1 MAGLN
6 LTPREVLASPVEV
19 DDMTAPGT
27 GSPYRN
33 GNPHDDGSPHDGGTR
48 DVDLMIDLL
57 GDADPGVRLR
67 AALDLG
73 ELAAESAA
81 AHIVAR
87 FGWEPEFQV
96 REALTWAALRM
107 PRASIPH
114 VIASLHSPRW
124 LARLQ
129 AVHTLSKLGRPQ
141 DAALLVP
148 LVGDPVDSVAA
159 RAYGA
164 AAHTGNPEVI
174 PALVGA
180 LSRGR
185 AEHRASLTLALA
197 AFGSGAVPALVEA
210 LGAGAGPVRRHAADV
225 LGYLG
230 SPAADAAVA
239 ALERAVADP
248 EEAVRLAALNALGQ
262 LRVPE
267 AWWAVDAAG
276 LSTEPRLRH
285 LAARLNERR
294 PRGRR
299 FDPLVTCEGGAAADE
314 LIPVLAAQVRVGRPQ
329 YLSRQD
335 VPEEVLAAVR
345 REAEALARAQ
355 GRTEAMVARM
365 AAGRVEQH
373 LHETVLL
380 EQVSVVNPGMRV
392 TDLLLGRGVRI
403 TGFATLTPGG

>member
-1 MAGLN
+1 M
-6 LTPREVLASPVEV
+6 
-19 DDMTAPGT
+19 
-27 GSPYRN
+27 
-33 GNPHDDGSPHDGGTR
+33 
-48 DVDLMIDLL
+48 
-57 GDADPGVRLR
+57 
-67 AALDLG
+67 
-73 ELAAESAA
+73 
-81 AHIVAR
+81 
-87 FGWEPEFQV
+87 
-96 REALTWAALRM
+96 
-107 PRASIPH
+107 
-114 VIASLHSPRW
+114 
-124 LARLQ
+124 
-129 AVHTLSKLGRPQ
+129 
-141 DAALLVP
+141 
-148 LVGDPVDSVAA
+148 
-159 RAYGA
+159 
-164 AAHTGNPEVI
+164 
-174 PALVGA
+174 
-180 LSRGR
+180 
-185 AEHRASLTLALA
+185 
-197 AFGSGAVPALVEA
+197 
-210 LGAGAGPVRRHAADV
+210 GAGAGPVRRHAADV
-225 LGYLG
+225 LAYLG

-248 EEAVRLAALNALGQ
+248 VEEVRLAALNALGQ

>member
-1 MAGLN
+1 
-6 LTPREVLASPVEV
+6 
-19 DDMTAPGT
+19 MTT
-27 GSPYRN
+27 HRT
-33 GNPHDDGSPHDGGTR
+33 GNPHSDGAHDAA
-48 DVDLMIDLL
+48 LMIDLL

-73 ELAAESAA
+73 ELGYEPAA
-81 AHIVAR
+81 AAIVAR

-129 AVHTLSKLGRPQ
+129 AVHTLGKLGRPQ
-141 DAALLVP
+141 DAARLVP

-174 PALVGA
+174 PALVRA
-180 LSRGR
+180 LSRGG
-185 AEHRASLTLALA
+185 AEHRTSLTLALA
-197 AFGSGAVPALVEA
+197 AFGGDAVPALVEA
-210 LGAGAGPVRRHAADV
+210 LGVRAGPVRRHAADV
-225 LGYLG
+225 LAYLG

-248 EEAVRLAALNALGQ
+248 VEEVRLAALNALGQ

-276 LSTEPRLRH
+276 LSSEPRLRH

-294 PRGRR
+294 PRGHR
-299 FDPLVTCEGGAAADE
+299 FAPLVTCEGGAGAEE

-335 VPEEVLAAVR
+335 VPDEVIAAVR
-345 REAEALARAQ
+345 SEGETLARAQ
-355 GRTEAMVARM
+355 GRSEAMAARM

-392 TDLLLGRGVRI
+392 KDLLLGRGVRI
-403 TGFATLTPGG
+403 TGFATLAPGD